1 MMATLGSQKKLFIVF
16 AIAAAVMALIL
27 GAWFLLRPAPPPAII
42 GKLTLALPTQI
53 NSASAIVAHAQGWFK
68 KSGIEVLDQPFL
80 LGKDALNS
88 LLEGKADLAVV
99 ADTPFMF
106 ALLNGKDV
114 AILAKIS
121 ETRRSLVVVAQSDRG
136 IDRVADLKNKT
147 VGLTKGT
154 NLTYFLDAL
163 LSVNAVPAGS
173 VTQADMSVKEAI
185 QAFKEKKVDAIVLFQ
200 PLVAQLEADMG
211 KKLNVFYGEE
221 VYAFRFLLVGKP
233 AYIDSHPQ
241 EIQRVLRALGEANK
255 SIRNNPVVA
264 RQQVGKVV
272 LVSDAI
278 MSQLFDPQDFVL
290 ELDQA
295 MLLALDDQTRWAM
308 KRGLVP
314 AGPVPNYLNAI
325 KYKNLKAVWPA
336 AVKFAH

>member
-1 MMATLGSQKKLFIVF
+1 MTTLRSQKKLFIVF
-16 AIAAAVMALIL
+16 AIAAAVMAVIL
-27 GAWFLLRPAPPPAII
+27 GAWFLIRPAPPPAII

-53 NSASAIVAHAQGWFK
+53 NSAPAIVAHAQGWFK

-88 LLEGKADLAVV
+88 MLEGKADLAVV

-114 AILAKIS
+114 AILARIS

-136 IDRVADLKNKT
+136 INRVADLKNKT

-154 NLTYFLDAL
+154 NFTYFLESL

-173 VTQADMSVKEAI
+173 VTQADMSVKEGI
-185 QAFKEKKVDAIVLFQ
+185 QAFKEKRVDAIVLFQ
-200 PLVAQLEADMG
+200 PLAAQLEADMG
-211 KKLNVFYGEE
+211 KKLNMFYGEE

-314 AGPVPNYLNAI
+314 TGPVPNYLNAI
-325 KYKNLKAVWPA
+325 KYKNLEAVWPA